1 MRKLILTLILTVVCN
16 LAFSQYV
23 AFFKFKTDDPA
34 TVVTTMTDLMNSDYG
49 KTIPAKVNLFG
60 ALFNAEDPT
69 THAVTFDFA
78 NEDDLGAWLNGWA
91 ASKEAQL
98 YNSKFQSILEDVSQ
112 YIATPVTYNGKDWS
126 PDKVFM
132 FWNMDVKNP
141 SKYVKEWTMFTKK
154 YEAKYKSIGSLGIGM
169 PIVGKSDF
177 SHFVWSGAPN
187 IATALKQLK
196 TMYSDP
202 LFAEYAK
209 NVASIREVKSTYMM
223 QRLITFN

>member
-1 MRKLILTLILTVVCN
+1 
-16 LAFSQYV
+16 
-23 AFFKFKTDDPA
+23 
-34 TVVTTMTDLMNSDYG
+34 
-49 KTIPAKVNLFG
+49 
-60 ALFNAEDPT
+60 
-69 THAVTFDFA
+69 
-78 NEDDLGAWLNGWA
+78 
-91 ASKEAQL
+91 
-98 YNSKFQSILEDVSQ
+98 
-112 YIATPVTYNGKDWS
+112 
-126 PDKVFM
+126 M

-177 SHFVWSGAPN
+177 SHFVWSGAPD

-196 TMYSDP
+196 KMYSDP

>member
-1 MRKLILTLILTVVCN
+1 MRKLTLTLILTVISN

-34 TVVTTMTDLMNSDYG
+34 AVVATMTDLMNSDYG

-60 ALFNAEDPT
+60 AFFNAEDPT

-78 NEDDLGAWLNGWA
+78 NEDDLNSWLNGWA
-91 ASKEAQL
+91 TSKEAQL
-98 YNSKFQSILEDVSQ
+98 YDSKLQSIVEGISE